1 MKRPFTF
8 NRSRFR
14 TRIGYAWAL
23 WRYGMTLN
31 AAWRNSG
38 RESPNP
44 IDVFSAITGVRD
56 CDTELIREWLDEE
69 VQE

>member
-1 MKRPFTF
+1 
-8 NRSRFR
+8 
-14 TRIGYAWAL
+14 
-23 WRYGMTLN
+23 MTLN